1 MLENNEKD
9 TVMKEYYGDNII
21 TALIS
26 VKVDTKNVE
35 NIALKLLGYSNIEDI
50 FMVTGDSDL
59 VLKIKFLTYDDLK
72 KFIVNTLGNMEGI
85 QDTSTMMVVTS
96 YKERGII
103 NSRFKGTS

>member
-26 VKVDTKNVE
+26 VKVDTRNVE
-35 NIALKLLGYSNIEDI
+35 NIALKLLNYSNIEDI
-50 FMVTGDSDL
+50 FLVTGDSDL
-59 VLKIKFLTYDDLK
+59 ILKIKFLTYDDLK
-72 KFIVNTLGNMEGI
+72 KFIVNTLGSMEGI

-103 NSRFKGTS
+103 NARFKGL

>member
-35 NIALKLLGYSNIEDI
+35 NIALKLLNYSNIEDI
-50 FMVTGDSDL
+50 FLVTGDSDL

-72 KFIVNTLGNMEGI
+72 KFIVNTLGNLEGI

-96 YKERGII
+96 YKERGNI
-103 NSRFKGTS
+103 NARFKGL